1 MKCVMIND
9 CFSGRRCRRR
19 RRRLKHKAKSKPKML
34 HLQKRKDA
42 IWQMGTDFLICIS
55 KYLLKISPVLCIE
68 HLCKLTP
75 FRRNEIKLFH
85 QQRHSLLLKTWAN
98 PGLFLFIFA
107 IFSIQFQ

>member
-42 IWQMGTDFLICIS
+42 IWQMGTDF
-55 KYLLKISPVLCIE
+55 
-68 HLCKLTP
+68 
-75 FRRNEIKLFH
+75 F
-85 QQRHSLLLKTWAN
+85 
-98 PGLFLFIFA
+98 
-107 IFSIQFQ
+107 